1 MCEVIVGTRKSQL
14 ALIQTN
20 KVIQQLKQTG
30 RTESF
35 QIKKF
40 STTGDQHLNV
50 SLSQFSGR
58 GVFSN
63 EIDEA
68 LQTQMIDCAV
78 HSMKDLPI
86 EWPKQLTIA
95 AIPEREDPREAL
107 VANDHVKLEDLPSG
121 AIVGTSS
128 LRRVA
133 QIKVKR
139 PDLKTQWIR
148 GPVDSRI
155 EQLRQGDFD
164 AIILAVAGLKRL
176 NLEDVITEY
185 LPLDSFVPA
194 AGQGALAIQ
203 CRADDDAIKNILQH
217 IHDEKTALAIQAER
231 ALIDE
236 LDPTERAPIGSY
248 AHVSS
253 GVITLNAMVLS
264 ATGDQVI
271 SNMSKGTDPQVV
283 AHEAAQKLI
292 DQGARQVIQEFQTK

>member
-107 VANDHVKLEDLPSG
+107 VANDHVKLED
-121 AIVGTSS
+121 
-128 LRRVA
+128 
-133 QIKVKR
+133 
-139 PDLKTQWIR
+139 
-148 GPVDSRI
+148 
-155 EQLRQGDFD
+155 
-164 AIILAVAGLKRL
+164 
-176 NLEDVITEY
+176 
-185 LPLDSFVPA
+185 
-194 AGQGALAIQ
+194 
-203 CRADDDAIKNILQH
+203 
-217 IHDEKTALAIQAER
+217 
-231 ALIDE
+231 
-236 LDPTERAPIGSY
+236 
-248 AHVSS
+248 
-253 GVITLNAMVLS
+253 
-264 ATGDQVI
+264 
-271 SNMSKGTDPQVV
+271 
-283 AHEAAQKLI
+283 
-292 DQGARQVIQEFQTK
+292 